1 MPKRSNT
8 TDQADFQPQHLL
20 VIRLSAMGDVAM
32 VPHSLR
38 ALRVNYPDLKV
49 TVLTKELFTPLFEGL
64 NVEILNIDTKHEHSG
79 LVGLN
84 RLASQIAEMGVDCVA
99 DMHSVLRTR
108 MLTSLLALRGIKS
121 RRIHKGRITKWLH
134 LDGGCN
140 KVTKPLTHT
149 VNRYCGTLRKLG
161 FKVDAP
167 LPATKRKRE
176 NPLPYEKGGE
186 RWIGIAPFSVHE
198 GKRYPLH
205 LVSQVVEMLS
215 ERYDRVFIHSGGG
228 EELLFAQKMEQNHK
242 NVVAV
247 FSLTKLKGEIDL
259 ISMLDC
265 IISMDSF
272 AMHVASLTATPVVS
286 IWGATHPMLGFHGY
300 GYDKDGEIQ
309 LDLKCRP
316 CSTYGNKRCRFNDYH
331 CLYQIT
337 PQMVVERVELLL
349 QKALAIKS

>member
-1 MPKRSNT
+1 MPKRSSSK
-8 TDQADFQPQHLL
+8 DLYKHLL

-38 ALRVNYPDLKV
+38 ALRLNYPTLKI
-49 TVLTKELFTPLFEGL
+49 TVLTKGLFAPLFDEL
-64 NVEILNIDTKHEHSG
+64 DVEVLSIDTKGQHKG
-79 LVGLN
+79 LIGLN
-84 RLASQIAEMGVDCVA
+84 RLASQIVDLGIDCVA
-99 DMHSVLRTR
+99 DMHGVLRTH
-108 MLTSLLALRGIKS
+108 MLTSLLAIRGIES

-149 VNRYCGTLRKLG
+149 VNRYCSTLRKLG
-161 FKVDAP
+161 FEVSAP
-167 LPATKRKRE
+167 PVATKRLRE
-176 NPLPYEKGGE
+176 NPLPYDKGEE

-205 LVSQVVEMLS
+205 LVSQVVERLS

-247 FSLTKLKGEIDL
+247 FAAMKLKGEIDL

-300 GYDKDGEIQ
+300 GYDHEGEVQ

-316 CSTYGNKRCRFNDYH
+316 CSTYGNKKCRFNDYH
-331 CLYQIT
+331 CLHKIT
-337 PQMVVERVELLL
+337 PDMVLERVDYMMTKSCREL
-349 QKALAIKS
+349 K